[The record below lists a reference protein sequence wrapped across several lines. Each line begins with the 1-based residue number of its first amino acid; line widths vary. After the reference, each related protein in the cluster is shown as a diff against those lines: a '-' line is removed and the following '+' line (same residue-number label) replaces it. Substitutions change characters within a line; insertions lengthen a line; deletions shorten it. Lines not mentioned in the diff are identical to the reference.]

1 MHLFLLLL
9 LFELGSALG
18 LLFFEPGKLI
28 KMLVNLL
35 LMVLKLVPVL
45 LVVIPEL
52 LAKKEL
58 NGGILAYL
66 IWALAGSVKVTS
78 ISSLLFV
85 FEEVVLG
92 GAVFDKFCQF
102 ELLVFV
108 DCVEFFFADPFVVF
122 LAEDGERLS
131 V

>member
-1 MHLFLLLL
+1 MHFFLLLL

-58 NGGILAYL
+58 DGGILSDL

-85 FEEVVLG
+85 FEEVVLS
-92 GAVFDKFCQF
+92 GAVLDKFCQF

>member
-58 NGGILAYL
+58 DGGILSDL

-85 FEEVVLG
+85 FEEVVLS
-92 GAVFDKFCQF
+92 GAVLDKFCQF

>member
-1 MHLFLLLL
+1 MHFFLLLL

-58 NGGILAYL
+58 NGGILSDL

-85 FEEVVLG
+85 FEEVVLS
-92 GAVFDKFCQF
+92 GAVLDKFCQF